1 MSSIFAKLISVFY
14 STAQWQSTFLQQ
26 TLSRIS
32 CPIIVTMTNFGCHPA
47 NSVTVNS
54 AGQEEKNVAHN
65 GKTFFH
71 LYKLKLSNYMTGEIW
86 DLVSFDFTLYRY
98 EKMYIIEQNRNAFC
112 EIFFFNPRLYY
123 IYSKYIHI
131 DNSLRREWVP
141 HVLSGNLFK
150 CKQFPLSRVIINFLR
165 AQFQTIYKWLERRAA
180 QCAVTS
186 RNVRLARSSDAF
198 VTTWKTMRFAECS
211 SAARMERMIDAH
223 ISDALVAF
231 VGVSSSSWFAVITS
245 ATLDALF
252 CQRARTIDT
261 PLVRFIHPDFFLECT
276 ITPERHPTTIDST
289 ANYLAV
295 SCMWNNAD

>member
-1 MSSIFAKLISVFY
+1 MPPCQFCNCKFCR
-14 STAQWQSTFLQQ
+14 TRRKKCCAQWKDFFSFVQVETKQLYDWRNLRSGIFWFH
-26 TLSRIS
+26 
-32 CPIIVTMTNFGCHPA
+32 IVPLW
-47 NSVTVNS
+47 
-54 AGQEEKNVAHN
+54 KNVYHRAES
-65 GKTFFH
+65 KR
-71 LYKLKLSNYMTGEIW
+71 LL
-86 DLVSFDFTLYRY
+86 R
-98 EKMYIIEQNRNAFC
+98 
-112 EIFFFNPRLYY
+112 IFFFNPRLYY